1 MATLLSTLGI
11 TDTAAPDPSS
21 YSNIKAENANLSEA
35 KSNLSSTISN
45 ISIASNAAQL
55 AGLPASYTESLTAL
69 SNEANST
76 ANSNMTSA
84 QIAAKNIEIA
94 GKLDTLKSQEA
105 LALKQQSISDFTDA
119 VKTISERVTVIRND
133 KTTSPELLKQYN
145 SLLDSVNGA
154 LKNAQLPPKPE
165 GEAEPDPDAP
175 TFLRADQYLDELD
188 ELNTKKD
195 VEEKKEFNWSRL
207 FNKMF
212 AWFMYLLMITSVVVG
227 FILGG
232 IIMSNSFAEDEFW
245 LIKVFYFI
253 YGAAFF
259 PLSVS
264 MGAINPPYWVS
275 TLIPL
280 TPVAGAPVAQ
290 AAPPAARAPA
300 APAPAPAAP
309 AAAAP
314 APAAAAQ
321 SILSKLTSKFPQ
333 FGGSMDVTDPST
345 GGSMDVTNPSTGG
358 IFSYILVNP
367 KNPSKAQTVSRNI
380 LRGISVT
387 ELITLIGVSVYY
399 RLDKILLNNINKIF
413 GKMKK

>member
-195 VEEKKEFNWSRL
+195 VEEKKEFNW
-207 FNKMF
+207 
-212 AWFMYLLMITSVVVG
+212 
-227 FILGG
+227 
-232 IIMSNSFAEDEFW
+232 
-245 LIKVFYFI
+245 
-253 YGAAFF
+253 
-259 PLSVS
+259 
-264 MGAINPPYWVS
+264 
-275 TLIPL
+275 
-280 TPVAGAPVAQ
+280 
-290 AAPPAARAPA
+290 
-300 APAPAPAAP
+300 
-309 AAAAP
+309 
-314 APAAAAQ
+314 
-321 SILSKLTSKFPQ
+321 
-333 FGGSMDVTDPST
+333 
-345 GGSMDVTNPSTGG
+345 
-358 IFSYILVNP
+358 
-367 KNPSKAQTVSRNI
+367 
-380 LRGISVT
+380 
-387 ELITLIGVSVYY
+387 
-399 RLDKILLNNINKIF
+399 
-413 GKMKK
+413 